1 MSELIGI
8 VGASGTGKSTSMG
21 NIPELGIKGLNPE
34 ETFVI
39 NVMGKPLP
47 FRGWKSKYEE
57 GKNYFSTTDAKTIL
71 AALAKIKDMP
81 NIKNIVLDDY
91 QYIMANEFVQKATTK
106 GFDKF
111 AIMAKNAY
119 DVLNTSRMLRDDQK
133 VIVLTHSEDVLIDGK
148 SFKKI
153 KTIGKMLDEKVT
165 LEGLFTVLL
174 FTDVEYDE
182 KAQTATYTFVTNRTD
197 EYQAKSPVGM
207 FDNIKV
213 ANDLGAVIEA
223 VDAYNLG

>member
-8 VGASGTGKSTSMG
+8 VGPSGSGKSTSVG
-21 NIPELGIKGLNPE
+21 EIPELGIKGLTPE
-34 ETFVI
+34 ETYVI

-47 FRGWKSKYEE
+47 FKGWKSKYE
-57 GKNYFSTTDAKTIL
+57 GRYFSSTNAADIIAKYREIY
-71 AALAKIKDMP
+71 ADQ
-81 NIKNIVLDDY
+81 NIKNIVLDDF
-91 QYIMANEFVQKATTK
+91 QYVMADEFVSKATTK

-119 DVLNTSRMLRDDQK
+119 DVLNTGRKLRDDQK
-133 VIVLTHSEDVLIDGK
+133 VFVLTHSEDVMLDGVRY
-148 SFKKI
+148 KKI

-174 FTDVEYDE
+174 FTDVEYDTKTKVAE
-182 KAQTATYTFVTNRTD
+182 YGFITNRTN

-207 FDNIKV
+207 FDSIKIP
-213 ANDLGAVIEA
+213 NDLGKVVKAIN
-223 VDAYNLG
+223 DYNS

>member
-1 MSELIGI
+1 MSELVGI

-21 NIPELGIKGLNPE
+21 HIPELGIAGLNPE

-47 FRGWKSKYEE
+47 FKGWKAKYED

-91 QYIMANEFVQKATTK
+91 QYVMANEFVQKATTK

-133 VIVLTHSEDVLIDGK
+133 VIVLTHSEDVMIDGK

-174 FTDVEYDE
+174 FTDVEYDD
-182 KAQTATYTFVTNRTD
+182 KAQTATYSFVTNRTD

-207 FDNIKV
+207 FDNIKIP
-213 ANDLGAVIEA
+213 NDLGLVVSKIDE
-223 VDAYNLG
+223 YNHG